1 MKLKQYI
8 QIVQRWAW
16 LLVLGLVLGGA
27 GGYVASRLQDPVY
40 QASTRAL
47 VVRAPQDRSTDP
59 TYFTDQQ
66 LVQTYVEL
74 LNTQPVRDGASE
86 RLGYEVDEKQIK
98 VKQTLNT
105 QIIDLTIE
113 DQDPRRAADIA
124 NILVEVLIEQ
134 NETLQAGRYA
144 STEESLQA
152 QIAEVEKQISS
163 IQLELDQISTESLQ
177 DQLKEVEAQIKPLQ
191 EDR

>member
-1 MKLKQYI
+1 MGRKKYI
-8 QIVQRWAW
+8 HIVQRWAW

-27 GGYVASRLQDPVY
+27 GGYVGSRLQDPVY

-47 VVRAPQDRSTDP
+47 VIRAPQDRSTDP
-59 TYFTDQQ
+59 TYLSDQQ
-66 LVQTYVEL
+66 LVQTYIQL
-74 LNTQPVRDGASE
+74 LNTQPVRDGASA
-86 RLGYEVDEKQIK
+86 RLGYEVGETQIK
-98 VKQTLNT
+98 VKQTLDT
-105 QIIDLTIE
+105 QIIVVIIE

-124 NILVEVLIEQ
+124 NVLVEVLIEQ

-144 STEESLQA
+144 STEESMQA
-152 QIAEVEKQISS
+152 QIAQVETQISS